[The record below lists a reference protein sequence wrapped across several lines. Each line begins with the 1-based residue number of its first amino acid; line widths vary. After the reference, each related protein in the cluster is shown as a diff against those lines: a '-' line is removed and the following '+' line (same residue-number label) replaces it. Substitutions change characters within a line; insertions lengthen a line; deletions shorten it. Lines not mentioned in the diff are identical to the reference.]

1 MSLENYIKKFQILSE
16 SKLGNVKPIL
26 MEEEGQESNMDVD
39 SILEKLQL
47 AFFGDTKS
55 ILTSVHD
62 AVLGVDAYDYSL
74 GGNIRAYNIGE
85 GMLLDGGMADNLIIS
100 VPRVGFFNY
109 KSKGIVNGVWEVY
122 NEYYDEE
129 KVVGKFTFYVNENK
143 IELTET
149 ERNAKE
155 FLYWQ
160 NVPEQDRVK
169 FYSDPYHSLSKT
181 QNWTE
186 TVDASENSA
195 KNVLEKYT
203 ISAFFNSESINDG
216 DEEFIAGIKNLQQ
229 KYGITVPDVVKKIWD
244 EGKAWGE
251 D

>member
-16 SKLGNVKPIL
+16 SKLGDVKPYLI
-26 MEEEGQESNMDVD
+26 EGEESNIDVE

-62 AVLGVDAYDYSL
+62 TVLGVDAYNYSL

-109 KSKGIVNGVWEVY
+109 ETKGIVNGVWEVK

-129 KVVGKFTFYVNENK
+129 KVKGKFTFYVNENK

-149 ERNAKE
+149 ERYHVNSERLGNEYKYNKPQTWTVSVTADEKSA
-155 FLYWQ
+155 
-160 NVPEQDRVK
+160 
-169 FYSDPYHSLSKT
+169 FY
-181 QNWTE
+181 
-186 TVDASENSA
+186 
-195 KNVLEKYT
+195 VLEQYAIT
-203 ISAFFNSESINDG
+203 NFFTSESINDG
-216 DEEFIAGIKNLQQ
+216 DKEFTQGIKNAID
-229 KYGITVPDVVKKIWD
+229 KYNISIPDELRSRLNNNSEDHEMGITF
-244 EGKAWGE
+244 
-251 D
+251 

>member
-1 MSLENYIKKFQILSE
+1 M
-16 SKLGNVKPIL
+16 
-26 MEEEGQESNMDVD
+26 
-39 SILEKLQL
+39 
-47 AFFGDTKS
+47 
-55 ILTSVHD
+55 
-62 AVLGVDAYDYSL
+62 
-74 GGNIRAYNIGE
+74 
-85 GMLLDGGMADNLIIS
+85 
-100 VPRVGFFNY
+100 
-109 KSKGIVNGVWEVY
+109 
-122 NEYYDEE
+122 
-129 KVVGKFTFYVNENK
+129 GKFTFYVNENK

-160 NVPEQDRVK
+160 NVPEQDREK

-195 KNVLEKYT
+195 KNVLEKNV